1 MSDVLGRAIWDY
13 YHKKKPAKLWIH
25 NTYGPKE
32 EMPVE
37 VYFRDTGNMPPLE
50 VKAMAQCRGTV
61 LDIGAGA
68 GSHALYLQQQGLDV
82 TAMDISPSAAKV
94 MADRGVAQVVQAD
107 IFLYTEKKFDTLL
120 LLMNGIGL
128 AGSITKLRIFLRHA
142 KKLLL
147 PGGQLVF
154 DSSDIAYL
162 YEDKLPANGTYYGEL
177 AYEYAYK
184 GQKSGWFNWLYVD
197 KATLAQTALAEGW
210 DTEILFDDGADQ
222 YLAKLTLAVDRQ
234 QF

>member
-1 MSDVLGRAIWDY
+1 MGDILGQAIWDY
-13 YHKKKPAKLWIH
+13 YHKNKPAKLWIH

-32 EMPVE
+32 EMPVS
-37 VYFRDTGNMPPLE
+37 VYFRNGGDMPPLE
-50 VKAMAQCRGTV
+50 LIALAQCRGTI

-68 GSHALYLQQQGLDV
+68 GSHALFLQAQGLDV
-82 TAMDISPSAAKV
+82 TAMDISPKAAQVMSA
-94 MADRGVAQVVQAD
+94 RGVAQVVQAD
-107 IFLYTEKKFDTLL
+107 IFLYNEKKYDTLL

-142 KKLLL
+142 KNLLL

-162 YEDKLPANGTYYGEL
+162 YEGSLPYNGIYYGEL

-184 GQKSGWFNWLYVD
+184 GQKSGWFNWLYID
-197 KATLAQTALAEGW
+197 KATLTKTAIAEGW
-210 DTEILFDDGADQ
+210 ETEILFDDGADQ
-222 YLAKLTLAVDRQ
+222 YLAKLTQAQSKPL
-234 QF
+234 